1 MIERHSGGSAAPRR
15 KDWRELRRF
24 LTDRRVL
31 GELHHLFWRAPFTN
45 NGNRD
50 EGWMCREHAFFTAC
64 LAALLGQRSVMVWG
78 RLALVGE
85 TESGGTSMLRV
96 DTHAWSAVEGIGF
109 FDPSLDLRT
118 GRGPG
123 WARWPG
129 SCLAGSAFFP
139 NPAAVAFEL
148 YSADERLK
156 WE

>member
-1 MIERHSGGSAAPRR
+1 M
-15 KDWRELRRF
+15 RESLRIDSPLRRF

-45 NGNRD
+45 HGNRD
-50 EGWMCREHAFFTAC
+50 EGWMCREHAFFTAS

-85 TESGGTSMLRV
+85 TESGGSGMMRI

-109 FDPSLDLRT
+109 FDLSLNLRT
-118 GRGPG
+118 GGGPG

-129 SCLAGSAFFP
+129 SCLAGSAFF
-139 NPAAVAFEL
+139 L
-148 YSADERLK
+148 L
-156 WE
+156 